1 MSEKTGQNIDQA
13 SSAWQTAARR
23 FGTLWCDFMHDSP
36 MWPIRGE
43 YECRTCGRRYPVP
56 WAGDTPLP
64 MSAKLIAAEP
74 SRIRPAG
81 VPSLRSASLLLII
94 ALVLLLA
101 SPVQAADEPVV
112 DSTGGAAVAFA
123 RYIVGLEQESPW
135 SLETVEIDASLP
147 KFGKQGRLR
156 AIRRLLPLGRP
167 EYQVLEIAG
176 DQTVKQQV
184 IVRYLSAQIQAAAIP
199 ASSVAITLAN
209 YKFRYKGTVKTGGT
223 VAYRFLITPRK
234 KREGLIKGELWLD
247 GETGSVVRQSGYLVK
262 KPSMF
267 VKRVDVTRETALRDG
282 SAEMRVTHL
291 SVDTRLVGRA
301 ELIIHERPCAT
312 QDSGPALS
320 IAER

>member
-1 MSEKTGQNIDQA
+1 M
-13 SSAWQTAARR
+13 
-23 FGTLWCDFMHDSP
+23 
-36 MWPIRGE
+36 
-43 YECRTCGRRYPVP
+43 
-56 WAGDTPLP
+56 
-64 MSAKLIAAEP
+64 
-74 SRIRPAG
+74 
-81 VPSLRSASLLLII
+81 
-94 ALVLLLA
+94 
-101 SPVQAADEPVV
+101 
-112 DSTGGAAVAFA
+112 AFA

-156 AIRRLLPLGRP
+156 AIRRLLPLGRR

-209 YKFRYKGTVKTGGT
+209 YKFRYKGAVKTGGT
-223 VAYRFLITPRK
+223 MAYRFLITPRK

-262 KPSMF
+262 KPSIF
-267 VKRVDVTRETALRDG
+267 VKRVDVTRETDLRDG

-301 ELIIHERPCAT
+301 ELTIHERPCAT
-312 QDSGPALS
+312 PDSGPALS
-320 IAER
+320 IAGR